1 MQQQD
6 NASKLTSATP
16 APVFRQEDA
25 GANEPIFSRKKSLLT
40 VGQYA
45 VRQGVSAGIVQ
56 ECARLGVVQVRKH
69 RDKTFIVDLPLDI
82 YKIIKQQDSQS
93 PEDVDVSS
101 CTDKI
106 TDLVNR
112 IFQPAVTVR
121 EHGESDDILQLSP
134 AESSFIQSHLPPS
147 PLLLAKQERRRVG
160 AAGHKEPDTIPDLH
174 LFAEEQDRIETGKNT
189 NEFAADRFRIPL
201 LRSISE
207 SIRVV
212 SARKLSF
219 ILMTAAVAASLFAY
233 VWVNTD
239 RKTQQE
245 KLRQAYE
252 SINKL
257 STRYEDT
264 RQQARLYEFD
274 MMSWRAEAQR
284 SKNALTNSETELQSV
299 RRNLYEARKDLEN
312 MRQYNTEAL
321 KELNEKITKIR
332 SHIPN
337 AGTQPAE

>member
-25 GANEPIFSRKKSLLT
+25 GANEPVFSRKKSLLT

-112 IFQPAVTVR
+112 IFQPAATVR
-121 EHGESDDILQLSP
+121 QHGEPDDITQLSP
-134 AESSFIQSHLPPS
+134 AESSFIQS
-147 PLLLAKQERRRVG
+147 Q
-160 AAGHKEPDTIPDLH
+160 HKEPDTIPDLH
-174 LFAEEQDRIETGKNT
+174 LFAEEQDRIETGKNI

-207 SIRVV
+207 SIKAV
-212 SARKLSF
+212 SVRKLF
-219 ILMTAAVAASLFAY
+219 LILMAATVAAILFAY
-233 VWVNTD
+233 VRINTD

-284 SKNALTNSETELQSV
+284 SKNALMNSETELQSV

-321 KELNEKITKIR
+321 KELNEKITRIR
-332 SHIPN
+332 AHIPN
-337 AGTQPAE
+337 AGTPPTE

>member
-6 NASKLTSATP
+6 NASNLTSATP
-16 APVFRQEDA
+16 APVLRQKDA
-25 GANEPIFSRKKSLLT
+25 GANEPVFSRKKSLLT

-112 IFQPAVTVR
+112 IFQPAAAVR
-121 EHGESDDILQLSP
+121 QHGESDDILQLSP

-147 PLLLAKQERRRVG
+147 FPTQVG
-160 AAGHKEPDTIPDLH
+160 AAGHKEPDTIPDLQ
-174 LFAEEQDRIETGKNT
+174 LFADEQDQIETGKNI

-207 SIRVV
+207 SIKAVLV
-212 SARKLSF
+212 RKLF
-219 ILMTAAVAASLFAY
+219 LILIAATVAAILFAY
-233 VWVNTD
+233 MRINTD
-239 RKTQQE
+239 RKIRQE

-257 STRYEDT
+257 STKYEDT

-284 SKNALTNSETELQSV
+284 SKNALMNSETELQSV

-321 KELNEKITKIR
+321 KELNEKITRIR
-332 SHIPN
+332 SNIPN
-337 AGTQPAE
+337 AGTPPTE